1 MSIIFAIRCSNLSI
15 SDSLKA
21 WLPVSLLPIIS
32 KKASKNLV
40 WNRRDN
46 THYLVYLYVAP
57 IYYMLHF
64 CWSMTWFVLLF
75 LHIIWLFVFQCLWLT
90 VLFLYGFFSHICLSP
105 EVIQQHRCM
114 NQGNFASAQY
124 SNCRILRSSS
134 CLPRN
139 TSKFSTTF

>member
-32 KKASKNLV
+32 KRASKNLV

-46 THYLVYLYVAP
+46 THLLYVAFLLVNDLIRP
-57 IYYMLHF
+57 IVFAHHMIVCFPVPLID
-64 CWSMTWFVLLF
+64 CPIPIWFF
-75 LHIIWLFVFQCLWLT
+75 LTHMS
-90 VLFLYGFFSHICLSP
+90 FSRSYSTAPDSC
-105 EVIQQHRCM
+105 V

-124 SNCRILRSSS
+124 NNCRTSRSSS
-134 CLPRN
+134 CLSRN
-139 TSKFSTTF
+139 TNKFSTTF